1 MLIVIVVLAVVS
13 TWLSLPGQTLDF
25 AGIKED
31 VTVHEGLDL
40 QGGVQ
45 VLLEAKPA
53 PGQRLDSDVLNGT
66 RDAVERRVN
75 GLGVSEPV
83 IRTRGNNQI
92 SVELPG
98 VNDIPDC
105 LKDDDAT
112 DCTPQDLE
120 IDTNGDG
127 VAEHRIEDANGDGTL
142 DCLEDG
148 NADNCRLPGL
158 GAERAVNVL
167 QRTALLEIID
177 PQGQFLLDGTRV
189 RTSLNPE
196 DTGEGTVAETP
207 AASPEA
213 SPAASP
219 EASSVTTNTDDAATG
234 PVYDTIIS
242 GDDLKDAFVTYNQVN
257 QPVVGFQLNGDA
269 ADRFYEFTSTHVG
282 QPMSIIIDKEV
293 ISSPVINNAISNEGI
308 IEGVPAAE
316 VRDIVLQLKAGAL
329 AVPLEV
335 VQSRTVGPTLGQD
348 SIDRSLIA
356 GAIGLG
362 TVALFMIIYY
372 RLPGV
377 LSVVALLIYTSITFA
392 LFKLI
397 PVTLTL
403 AGIAGFILSIGMAVD
418 ANVLIFARLKEEL
431 RTGRSLSSAIEA
443 GFDHAWPS
451 IRDSNIS
458 SMITAAILYWFG
470 RYTGASIITGFSLTL
485 FVGVAVSMFTA
496 ITVTRTFLR
505 LMVDAG
511 MARHRSWFGVVD
523 QPESATASSPAD

>member
-1 MLIVIVVLAVVS
+1 MLIVIVVLTLVS
-13 TWLSLPGQTLDF
+13 TWISLPGQTLDV
-25 AGIKED
+25 AGIKQD

-45 VLLEAKPA
+45 VLLKAEPA

-66 RDAVERRVN
+66 RNAVERRVN
-75 GLGVSEPV
+75 GLGVNEPV
-83 IRTRGNNQI
+83 IRTRGNDEI

-105 LKDDDAT
+105 LKDGNGA
-112 DCTPQDLE
+112 DCTPAELQ
-120 IDTNGDG
+120 IDSNGDG
-127 VAEHRIEDANGDGTL
+127 TPEHQLQDADGNGTL

-148 NADNCRLPGL
+148 NADDCRLPGL
-158 GAERAVNVL
+158 GAERAVRVL

-177 PQGQFLLDGTRV
+177 PQGSFLPEGTRV
-189 RTSLNPE
+189 RTSLNPN
-196 DTGEGTVAETP
+196 DTGEETAETP

-213 SPAASP
+213 SPVASP
-219 EASSVTTNTDDAATG
+219 EAATAGDSPTG
-234 PVYDTIIS
+234 PVYNTIIA
-242 GDDLKDAFVTYNQVN
+242 GDDLKDAFVNYNQVG
-257 QPVVGFQLNGDA
+257 QMVVGFQLNGDA
-269 ADRFYEFTSTHVG
+269 ASRFYDFTSTHLG
-282 QPMSIIIDKEV
+282 QPMSIVIDKEV
-293 ISSPVINNAISNEGI
+293 ISSPVINGAISNEGV
-308 IEGVPAAE
+308 IEGVPPAQ
-316 VRDIVLQLKAGAL
+316 VRDLVLQLKAGAL
-329 AVPLEV
+329 AVPLKV

-356 GAIGLG
+356 GIIGLG
-362 TVALFMIIYY
+362 TVALFMVLYY

-431 RTGRSLSSAIEA
+431 RTGRTLSSAIEA

-470 RYTGASIITGFSLTL
+470 RYTGASIITGFALTL

-511 MARHRSWFGVVD
+511 MARHRSWFGLVD
-523 QPESATASSPAD
+523 EPTPAPSPAD